1 MSVTVENQIV
11 EPVNAIFGEDI
22 MQSENITCV
31 ADVASS
37 LNNKYFLFYTTG
49 GVKHYAWYNVAAAG
63 TDPAVSGGTAHV
75 VALSAND
82 SASAVATATAAI
94 LTAVTG
100 FDCTADGAV
109 LTLVATAA
117 GYAKPAHEGAAAT
130 GFTFEVNFYG
140 DSAIDLGAIDGD
152 VVPAKETSYLDVTAH
167 QTGTNVLSHISTGMS
182 LNLPLVLKETS
193 TSQLRKIMATGEGDV
208 LIPDGTGVSSTEV
221 FGWGNSRQ
229 FKQTI
234 GRSRKLVLHPVTLPT
249 SNKSRD
255 ITFWKAFP
263 TFSEFT
269 FSGENVLM
277 LSVEFKIY
285 PDYSKD
291 SRVNFFARGD
301 GSQTLT

>member
-1 MSVTVENQIV
+1 MAVTVENQIV
-11 EPVNAIFGEDI
+11 EPVNVIFGEDI

-31 ADVASS
+31 ADVSSS
-37 LNNKYFLFYTTG
+37 LNNKYFNFYTPG
-49 GVKHYAWYNVAAAG
+49 GVHHYAWFDTGAG
-63 TDPAVSGGTAHV
+63 VDPAVPGSTGHQ
-75 VALSAND
+75 VAISANNT
-82 SASAVATATAAI
+82 AAQVATAAAAI

-109 LTLVATAA
+109 LNLVGTVA
-117 GYAKPAHEGAAAT
+117 GYAKPSHEGAAAT
-130 GFTFEVNFYG
+130 GFTFEVNYYG
-140 DSAIDLGAIDGD
+140 DIAIDLGAIDGD
-152 VVPAKETSYLDVTAH
+152 VAPAKETGYVDVTSH
-167 QTGTNVLSHISTGMS
+167 QTGSNVLSHISTGMS
-182 LNLPLVLKETS
+182 WNLPLVLKETS

-291 SRVNFFARGD
+291 SSVAFCARGD